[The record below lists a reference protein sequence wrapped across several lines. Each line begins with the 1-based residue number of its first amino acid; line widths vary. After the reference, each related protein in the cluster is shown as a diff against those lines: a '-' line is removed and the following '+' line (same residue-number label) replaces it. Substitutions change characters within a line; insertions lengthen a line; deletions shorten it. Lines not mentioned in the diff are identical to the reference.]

1 MGAGKSSIGRR
12 LAQRLGVSFVDAD
25 TEIELAA
32 GRTIPEIF
40 EDLGEPAF
48 RDGERRVIRRLLTDD
63 PPHVLATGG
72 GAFMA
77 PDTRA
82 LIKERGHSVWLN
94 ADLDVL
100 FERVSRRSNRPLLK
114 TSDPKA
120 TLAALMEERSPVY
133 AEADLSVR
141 TARAPIEVTVDMV
154 YQALCQYL
162 AESPSDVDART
173 GTR

>member
-1 MGAGKSSIGRR
+1 
-12 LAQRLGVSFVDAD
+12 
-25 TEIELAA
+25 
-32 GRTIPEIF
+32 
-40 EDLGEPAF
+40 
-48 RDGERRVIRRLLTDD
+48 
-63 PPHVLATGG
+63 
-72 GAFMA
+72 MA